1 MARLGSDVLQ
11 VQVTTISSTAAFRDI
26 SQQITEIDG
35 LMIEAILEEVHTFGD
50 SWTEQGFVGVRRIG
64 DMTIRGF
71 YDDDTSTGTNG
82 IFGNATDAG
91 AERVMKFDVGTT
103 NAYPKF
109 DFIVKSYTRQPAI
122 GELTKFELVIAPTGA
137 LTVVT
142 T

>member
-1 MARLGSDVLQ
+1 MARVGSDVLQ
-11 VQVTTISSTAAFRDI
+11 VQVTTISSTASFRDI
-26 SQQITEIDG
+26 TQQITEIDG
-35 LMIEAILEEVHTFGD
+35 YMLEAILEEVHTFGD

-82 IFGNATDAG
+82 IFGNATAVGD
-91 AERVMKFDVGTT
+91 ERVMKLDVGTT

-109 DFIVKSYTRQPAI
+109 DFIVKSYTRQPSI

-137 LTVVT
+137 PTVVT